1 MKNPL
6 VALWK
11 SLLLAC
17 AFVCLL
23 SSPSHAQQQVYKPLV
38 FIGEP
43 TVLNTNLVLPAGCY
57 QGAGPLTVRS
67 ERGQRCT
74 LEITETTVLESA
86 KIILME
92 GTQLRARG
100 ALLRDCHIYAQPGA
114 EVVLESCALER
125 FEIGGDTSKGKPP
138 TSVRVTNCVFQGG
151 AWLSSANRMGLE
163 MSDCIIRDQLAS
175 AYVLRLAI
183 SAESPPLSFA
193 RRPSVRFTKFEN
205 CYIHPS
211 LLLTVSQ
218 VTMEKCQSVQSTTP
232 LFASTASPD
241 APPEATLPVRWVD
254 CRPEAPPQVGA
265 GVALQRLTDPISG
278 GCTLAAKAEGGRL
291 ILEKTVAATPV
302 SLKIALPN
310 GGSAQMAAENSSS
323 SAGYGGLSN
332 EERARIMG
340 TPESLKV
347 RQAHVNGLLV
357 MQLSSGQTAGSVTK
371 MNVTA
376 VPGGASLRFSQSV
389 GEDMLISL
397 REVNKFIQLRHKLP
411 GNTDL
416 EIAFEEKY
424 SDKDGPSAAVA
435 CTLLVESIMTGK
447 LWDTTFAVTGDMN
460 ADGAVQPV
468 GGVAAKIRG
477 ATKGSCKV
485 VAVPFR
491 NETAVG
497 DILVSDGPA
506 PLVGIHVFGIEKFDQ
521 AAALASSV
529 GRPTALQQAV
539 DEFDIIRGVLMR
551 DPRQMA
557 TILRTPQAI
566 ARLQAVL
573 EKAPHSLSA
582 KYLLMYAQNR
592 VPGALSL
599 AGSLEAADSNAM
611 SLVRSIETDFKGAV
625 GTLKQDELGGALNRL
640 RNLRPRTDPRVWPY
654 IDALVDYGE
663 VVRTEVLNPA
673 RTAAKFNETAIKA
686 RQAASVVQSTQRTIM
701 ADPKVREDLG
711 L

>member
-1 MKNPL
+1 MKMTPG
-6 VALWK
+6 VTWK
-11 SLLLAC
+11 YLLLAC
-17 AFVCLL
+17 AFVGPL
-23 SSPSHAQQQVYKPLV
+23 SPWAHAQQAVYKPLV
-38 FIGEP
+38 FIGEAA
-43 TVLNTNLVLPAGCY
+43 TLNTSLVLPAGCY
-57 QGAGPLTVRS
+57 QGAGPLTVRA
-67 ERGQRCT
+67 EKGQRT
-74 LEITETTVLESA
+74 VLEITETTVLESA
-86 KIILME
+86 KIMLQE

-125 FEIGGDTSKGKPP
+125 FEIGGDTSKTKSP

-151 AWLSSANRMGLE
+151 AWLSSANRIGLE
-163 MSDCIIRDQLAS
+163 MSDCIIRDQLAT

-218 VTMEKCQSVQSTTP
+218 VTMEKCQSVQSTAP
-232 LFASTASPD
+232 LFASTAAPGS
-241 APPEATLPVRWVD
+241 PPEATLPLRWVD
-254 CRPEAPPQVGA
+254 CQPEAPPQVGA

-278 GCTLAAKAEGGRL
+278 GCTLAARAEGGRL

-302 SLKIALPN
+302 PLKNVLPVADA
-310 GGSAQMAAENSSS
+310 SQMASSGGGN
-323 SAGYGGLSN
+323 SAGNDRLSDA
-332 EERARIMG
+332 ERARIMG

-389 GEDMLISL
+389 GEDMLIAL

-411 GNTDL
+411 GNSDL

-435 CTLLVESIMTGK
+435 CTMLVESIMTGK

-468 GGVAAKIRG
+468 GGVAAKVRG
-477 ATKGSCKV
+477 ATKGSCKI
-485 VAVPFR
+485 VAVPAR
-491 NETAVG
+491 NESAIG

-506 PLVGIHVFGIEKFDQ
+506 PLVGIHIFGIEKFDQ
-521 AAALASSV
+521 ATALGSSV
-529 GRPTALQQAV
+529 DRPAALQQAV
-539 DEFDIIRGVLMR
+539 DEFDVIRGVLMR
-551 DPRQMA
+551 DPRQISM
-557 TILRTPQAI
+557 ILRTPQAV

-592 VPGALSL
+592 APNALSL
-599 AGSLEAADSNAM
+599 SGSLEAADSNAL

-654 IDALVDYGE
+654 LDALVDYGE
-663 VVRTEVLNPA
+663 VVRSEVLNPA
-673 RTAAKFNETAIKA
+673 RTAAKFNEMASKA
-686 RQAASVVQSTQRTIM
+686 RQAASVVVSAQKSIM